1 MAIPFLNNINLD
13 DNQLQNAKLHVT
25 ASAPTAAA
33 GQIYFDSTVGVE
45 TAKYYDGSGWISL
58 VEHTFNNGTYI
69 NLTEA
74 GTDATR
80 TLTADLSAVDGTA
93 AAGER
98 YLTKN
103 NTWAE
108 VAAIPGTYSWDIA
121 GDSGSE
127 TVASGDTITFAGGT
141 NVTTSYDSSTNTLTI
156 NSTDQY
162 TGTVTGT
169 GTATQV
175 AFWDATSSIS
185 SDSALYWDNTNKR
198 LGIGIDSSI
207 ATDLHIKNSTTA
219 KITLQ
224 NTNTTNPTFGS
235 IDFKNNA
242 GETLTTILSG
252 QNPGISGTRIA
263 TYTYSGGSV
272 ANYTFLDLSS
282 TNLRFQQGTS
292 TNFIIDSTGQVGIGT
307 TNPTEK
313 LHVDGN
319 VRITGA
325 IYDSSNG
332 PGTSGQIL
340 SSTAT
345 GTDWIDQS
353 SIAAG
358 SANTLTTA
366 RDFSLT
372 GDVTAPAISFDGS
385 GNVALS
391 TTIAAGAVEFSML
404 DAAAVITQAEGIE
417 NNDNDTT
424 IPTSAAVKDY
434 VDSAVVG
441 GLVYQG
447 GYDAST
453 NTPNLDNNPSPNNI
467 KKGWTY
473 TVTAD
478 GSFFTE
484 QVRVGDVLIAEVDTP
499 TALGDWTT
507 VQNNIDLASL
517 TQVGIGNVN
526 AGTGIGV
533 SYTSGTA
540 TVSNTGVTSL
550 AAGEGIDVSGSTG
563 AITVSAEDSS
573 ATNKGIVIV
582 SPGEAIDVSY
592 SSGTATV
599 SVEDST
605 ASNKG
610 AVIVAGGT
618 GISVS
623 YASGTATV
631 TNTDSNSDNTF
642 SGTIGDGAST
652 SLTVTSATHGLGT
665 DSSSFMIQLVEVS
678 SGETV
683 YADVTR
689 GASGLVTVDFATAPA
704 TNAIRVLI
712 QKIG

>member
-25 ASAPTAAA
+25 SSAPTAAA
-33 GQIYFDSTVGVE
+33 GQIYFDSTVGTE
-45 TAKYYDGSGWISL
+45 AIKYYSNTTDQWITLS
-58 VEHTFNNGTYI
+58 EYGFTGDTFI
-69 NLTEA
+69 NVTKA
-74 GTDATR
+74 DTNSTDAKQTV
-80 TLTADLSAVDGTA
+80 TVGLSATGTPSSSTFLR
-93 AAGER
+93 GD
-98 YLTKN
+98 

-108 VAAIPGTYSWDIA
+108 
-121 GDSGSE
+121 
-127 TVASGDTITFAGGT
+127 
-141 NVTTSYDSSTNTLTI
+141 
-156 NSTDQY
+156 

-185 SDSALYWDNTNKR
+185 GDSALYWDNTNKK

-207 ATDLHIKNSTTA
+207 DADLHIKNSTTA
-219 KITLQ
+219 EITLQ
-224 NTNTTNPTFGS
+224 NTSTSNPTFGV

-242 GETLTTILSG
+242 DEVLTSITSG
-252 QNPGISGTRIA
+252 QTPGIFGTRIA
-263 TYTYSGGSV
+263 TYTYSSGSI
-272 ANYTFLDLSS
+272 ANRTFFDLSS
-282 TNLRFQQGTS
+282 TKLIFQQGTS
-292 TNFIIDSTGQVGIGT
+292 TNFIIDSGGEVGIGA

-325 IYDSSNG
+325 IYDSNNES
-332 PGTSGQIL
+332 GTSGQIL

-353 SIAAG
+353 SITAG
-358 SANTLTTA
+358 SADTLTTA

-404 DAAAVITQAEGIE
+404 DSAAVITQAEGIE

-424 IPTSAAVKDY
+424 LPTSAAVKDY
-434 VDSAVVG
+434 VDSSIVG

-453 NTPNLDNNPSPNNI
+453 NTPDLDSSPSASI

-484 QVRVGDVLIAEVDTP
+484 QVRVGDVLIAEVDAP

-507 VQNNIDLASL
+507 VQNNIDLASA
-517 TQVGIGNVN
+517 TQVGIGNVDAGN
-526 AGTGIGV
+526 AISV
-533 SYTSGTA
+533 SYSNGTA

-563 AITVSAEDSS
+563 AVTVSAEDSS

-631 TNTDSNSDNTF
+631 TNSDTNSDNTF
-642 SGTIGDGAST
+642 SGTIGDGSST